1 MKSLGIKFLV
11 LLGALGLFFSL
22 AFAEEIRYDNPEI
35 RDPFVPL
42 KNPQA
47 EGDAGLQDALA
58 VEGIVYDPRAGSYA
72 VIGGEIYKE
81 GEEFQ
86 GTKIVR
92 IMPDRV
98 VFYQE
103 NEEVVSWLREE
114 GVNEKKEV

>member
-1 MKSLGIKFLV
+1 MKSLGIKFWF
-11 LLGALGLFFSL
+11 LLGVLGLFFSL
-22 AFAEEIRYDNPEI
+22 AFAEETRYDKQEI

-42 KNPQA
+42 RSPQT
-47 EGDAGLQDALA
+47 EGDAGLQDTLA
-58 VEGIVYDPRAGSYA
+58 VEGIVYDPRGGSYA

-114 GVNEKKEV
+114 VVNEKKGE